1 MFEVWPDNVEMLN
14 LFMRIQTQWRSGV
27 NGITGLDYAGVQ
39 AAIAMLALTLPKGWF
54 DDLQAMETAA
64 LRIMAEGRENG
75 A

>member
-27 NGITGLDYAGVQ
+27 NGITGLDY
-39 AAIAMLALTLPKGWF
+39 KGWF

>member
-1 MFEVWPDNVEMLN
+1 
-14 LFMRIQTQWRSGV
+14 
-27 NGITGLDYAGVQ
+27 
-39 AAIAMLALTLPKGWF
+39 MLALTLPKGWF